1 MRRNP
6 AIRHVGSMVRPAG
19 DMTLD
24 PDILLDRRR
33 LKQRLAL
40 WRVVAIVSLVAVVLV
55 GYARFSGVLLRDHVA
70 RYDIEGIILGD
81 DHVTAALEEIAE
93 NSRIKALIV
102 HIDSPGGTF
111 VGGEQLYNALRTI
124 AAEKPVVVVMGTVAA
139 SAGYMAAVASDQIF
153 AHQGTITGSI
163 GVIMQ
168 TTDITGLLDKLGIS
182 AEAIKSAPLKATPS
196 PLEPL
201 TDEVRAASQVII
213 DDMHGLFIEMVAEQ
227 RGFDISRVRDLAD
240 GRVFTGR
247 QAVANGLIDA
257 IGGEAEARD
266 WLAAK
271 RDISKDLPV
280 FDVIIDHPTE
290 DWLASARVLSQNMLL
305 PERLTLDGLI
315 SLWHP
320 GKW

>member
-1 MRRNP
+1 
-6 AIRHVGSMVRPAG
+6 
-19 DMTLD
+19 MTVD

-33 LKQRLAL
+33 LKRRLAL
-40 WRVVAIVSLVAVVLV
+40 WRVVAIVALVAIVLV
-55 GYARFSGVLLRDHVA
+55 GFARYNGALIRDHVA
-70 RYDIEGIILGD
+70 RYDIEGIILD
-81 DHVTAALEEIAE
+81 DADVMEALDEIAG
-93 NSRIKALIV
+93 NSRVKALIV

-111 VGGEQLYNALRTI
+111 VGGEQLYNALHAITE
-124 AAEKPVVVVMGTVAA
+124 EKPVVVVMGTVAA
-139 SAGYMAAVASDQIF
+139 SAGYMAAVASDRIF

-168 TTDITGLLDKLGIS
+168 TTDITVLLDKLGIS
-182 AEAIKSAPLKATPS
+182 TEAIKSAPLKASPS

-201 TDEVRAASQVII
+201 TDEARAASQAII
-213 DDMHGLFIEMVAEQ
+213 DDMYELFIEMVAEQ
-227 RGFDISRVRDLAD
+227 RGFDMSRARALAD

-266 WLAAK
+266 WLAAE
-271 RDISKDLPV
+271 RDISRRLPV
-280 FDVIIDHPTE
+280 IDLTIHDPSE
-290 DWLASARVLSQNMLL
+290 GWLANARVFSQNMLL

-320 GKW
+320 GS

>member
-1 MRRNP
+1 
-6 AIRHVGSMVRPAG
+6 
-19 DMTLD
+19 MTLD

-33 LKQRLAL
+33 LKRRLAL
-40 WRVVAIVSLVAVVLV
+40 WRIVAVVSLVAVVLV
-55 GYARFSGVLLRDHVA
+55 GYARFNGVLVRDHVA
-70 RYDIEGIILGD
+70 RYGIEGIILD
-81 DHVTAALEEIAE
+81 DTDVTAALEEIAE
-93 NSRIKALIV
+93 NPRVKALIV

-111 VGGEQLYNALRTI
+111 VGGEQLYNALRNV
-124 AAEKPVVVVMGTVAA
+124 AAEKPVVAVMGTVAA

-168 TTDITGLLDKLGIS
+168 TTDITALLEKIGIS
-182 AEAIKSAPLKATPS
+182 AEAIKSTPLKASPS

-201 TDEVRAASQVII
+201 TDEARAASQAII
-213 DDMHGLFIEMVAEQ
+213 DDMYGLFIEMIAEQ
-227 RGFDISRVRDLAD
+227 RGFDMPRARDLAD

-271 RDISKDLPV
+271 RDVPKNLPV
-280 FDVIIDHPTE
+280 LDVIIDYPTE
-290 DWLASARVLSQNMLL
+290 DWLASARVLSQKMLF

-320 GKW
+320 GNW

>member
-1 MRRNP
+1 MP
-6 AIRHVGSMVRPAG
+6 
-19 DMTLD
+19 LD
-24 PDILLDRRR
+24 SDILLDRRR
-33 LKQRLAL
+33 LKRRLAL
-40 WRVVAIVSLVAVVLV
+40 WRAVAIVALVAVVLV
-55 GYARFSGVLLRDHVA
+55 GYARFNGVLVRDHVA
-70 RYDIEGIILGD
+70 RYGIEGIILD
-81 DHVTAALEEIAE
+81 DDVVTAALKEIAE
-93 NSRIKALIV
+93 NSRVKALIV

-111 VGGEQLYNALRTI
+111 VGGEQLYTALRNV
-124 AAEKPVVVVMGTVAA
+124 AAEKPVVAVMGTVAA
-139 SAGYMAAVASDQIF
+139 SAGYMVAVASDQIF

-168 TTDITGLLDKLGIS
+168 TTDITALLDKLGIS
-182 AEAIKSAPLKATPS
+182 VEAIKSAPLKASPS

-201 TDEVRAASQVII
+201 SDEARAASQAII
-213 DDMHGLFIEMVAEQ
+213 DDMYGLFIEMVAEQ
-227 RGFDISRVRDLAD
+227 RGFDIPRARGLAD

-271 RDISKDLPV
+271 RDVPKNLPV
-280 FDVIIDHPTE
+280 RDVIIDYPAE
-290 DWLASARVLSQNMLL
+290 NWLASARVLSQKMLF

-320 GKW
+320 GNW

>member
-1 MRRNP
+1 
-6 AIRHVGSMVRPAG
+6 
-19 DMTLD
+19 MTVD

-33 LKQRLAL
+33 LKRRLAL
-40 WRVVAIVSLVAVVLV
+40 WRVVAIVSLVAIVLV
-55 GYARFSGVLLRDHVA
+55 AFGRFNGVLVRDHVA
-70 RYDIEGIILGD
+70 RYDIEGIIVD
-81 DHVTAALEEIAE
+81 DAYVMAALEDIAG
-93 NSRIKALIV
+93 NDRVKALIV

-111 VGGEQLYNALRTI
+111 VGGEQLFLALRDV
-124 AAEKPVVVVMGTVAA
+124 AREKPVVAVMGTVAA

-168 TTDITGLLDKLGIS
+168 TTDITGMLDKLGIS
-182 AEAIKSAPLKATPS
+182 TEAIKSAPLKASPS

-201 TDEVRAASQVII
+201 TDESRAASQAII
-213 DDMHGLFIEMVAEQ
+213 DDMHLLFMEMVAEQ
-227 RGFDISRVRDLAD
+227 RGFDMGRTRSLAD

-257 IGGEAEARD
+257 IGGEAAARD
-266 WLAAK
+266 WLTAE
-271 RDISKDLPV
+271 RDIPRSLPV
-280 FDVIIDHPTE
+280 IDVIVDYPS
-290 DWLASARVLSQNMLL
+290 DNWLADARVFSQKMLL

-320 GKW
+320 GNN

>member
-1 MRRNP
+1 M
-6 AIRHVGSMVRPAG
+6 
-19 DMTLD
+19 
-24 PDILLDRRR
+24 
-33 LKQRLAL
+33 
-40 WRVVAIVSLVAVVLV
+40 
-55 GYARFSGVLLRDHVA
+55 
-70 RYDIEGIILGD
+70 
-81 DHVTAALEEIAE
+81 TAALEEIAK

-111 VGGEQLYNALRTI
+111 VGGEQLYDALRDI
-124 AAEKPVVVVMGTVAA
+124 AAHKPVVAVMGTVAA
-139 SAGYMAAVASDQIF
+139 SAGYMAAVAGDRIF

-168 TTDITGLLDKLGIS
+168 TTDITVLLDKLGIS
-182 AEAIKSAPLKATPS
+182 AEAIKSTPLKASPS

-201 TDEVRAASQVII
+201 SDEARAASQAII
-213 DDMHGLFIEMVAEQ
+213 DDMYGLFVEMVAKP
-227 RGFDISRVRDLAD
+227 RGFDMSRARALAD

-266 WLAAK
+266 WLAAE
-271 RDISKDLPV
+271 RDIPRNLPV
-280 FDVIIDHPTE
+280 LDVIIDHPVE
-290 DWLASARVLSQNMLL
+290 DWLANARVLSQKMLF

-320 GKW
+320 GDR